1 MVLAGRHS
9 SRMTTPLAS
18 SEWAAD
24 RGVKWNA
31 HVAGLEAMLR
41 PIDEPLTRVL
51 RLDAPCRIADVGCG
65 GGGTTVEIARRAP
78 PGSVVHGFDIS
89 PDLVAS
95 ARARHESKAR
105 TLAFG
110 VADVATALAPDVLYD
125 RVVSRFGVLFFD
137 DPAAAFAN
145 LVHWLAPGGRV
156 AFAVWASPDENPWT
170 SITSEV
176 VADFI
181 DLPQPALDAPGAFR
195 YADPDM
201 LLALLGEAGLSH
213 LDVQEWRGALSLGGG
228 LAAAEAAHFAL
239 ASSSVGELVA
249 DAGDDVLDEVRHV
262 LTTRFAHYE
271 QDGAVRMD
279 ACVHIVTGA
288 T

>member
-1 MVLAGRHS
+1 
-9 SRMTTPLAS
+9 MTTPLAS

-24 RGVKWNA
+24 RGAKWNA

-41 PIDEPLTRVL
+41 PIDEPLTRAL

-65 GGGTTVEIARRAP
+65 GGGATAEVARRAP

-95 ARARHESKAR
+95 ARTRHESKAQ
-105 TLAFG
+105 TLDFG

-125 RVVSRFGVLFFD
+125 RLVSRFGILFFD
-137 DPAAAFAN
+137 DPATAFAN
-145 LVHWLAPGGRV
+145 LVCWLAPGGRV
-156 AFAVWASPDENPWT
+156 AFAVWGPSDENPWT
-170 SITSEV
+170 SSMSEV
-176 VADFI
+176 VAAFI
-181 DLPQPALDAPGAFR
+181 DLPRPASDAPGAFR
-195 YADPDM
+195 YADADN
-201 LLALLGEAGLSH
+201 LVALLGESGLSH
-213 LDVQEWRGALSLGGG
+213 LDVHEWQGALSLGGG

-262 LTTRFAHYE
+262 LSTRFARYE
-271 QDGAVRMD
+271 QGGVVRMD
-279 ACVHIVTGA
+279 ACVHIVTGQLS
-288 T
+288 

>member
-1 MVLAGRHS
+1 MI
-9 SRMTTPLAS
+9 TPLAS
-18 SEWAAD
+18 SEWAGE
-24 RGVKWNA
+24 RGARWNA

-41 PIDEPLTRVL
+41 PIDEPLTRAL

-65 GGGTTVEIARRAP
+65 GGGATAEIGRRAP

-95 ARARHESKAR
+95 ARTRHGSKAG

-110 VADVATALAPDVLYD
+110 VADVATALAPEVLYD
-125 RVVSRFGVLFFD
+125 RLVSRFGILFFD

-145 LVHWLAPGGRV
+145 LVRWLAPGGRV
-156 AFAVWASPDENPWT
+156 AFAVWGPPDENPWT
-170 SITSEV
+170 SSMSEV

-181 DLPQPALDAPGAFR
+181 DLPRPAPDAPCAFR
-195 YADPDM
+195 YADVDNV
-201 LLALLGEAGLSH
+201 LALLGEAGLSH
-213 LDVQEWRGALSLGGG
+213 LDVHDWRGALSLGGG

-249 DAGDDVLDEVRHV
+249 DAGDQVFDAVRHA
-262 LTTRFAHYE
+262 LTRRFSRYE
-271 QDGAVRMD
+271 QGGSVRMD
-279 ACVHIVTGA
+279 AYVHIVTGA
-288 T
+288 HAGGENGRV